1 MNTLK
6 IIRNGVAES
15 EPFVNRWPG
24 YTGYVLLGILLL
36 LWPLVRQLLMHSD
49 PTAGYI
55 DQSIWLLVL
64 FSMICFMLV
73 TGLCWWL
80 LQRFWLSLGL
90 PALGDM
96 VEQFNS
102 LVLWQ
107 KLVFYWASFGLLLL
121 AAVGALAAIL

>member
-1 MNTLK
+1 MAKLK
-6 IIRNGVAES
+6 KAIFGPLSGKLGAIVGATWMGIPYIRQA
-15 EPFVNRWPG
+15 
-24 YTGYVLLGILLL
+24 L
-36 LWPLVRQLLMHSD
+36 HSD
-49 PTAGYI
+49 PMAGYI

-96 VEQFNS
+96 IEQFNS

-107 KLVFYWASFGLLLL
+107 KLVFSENCSV
-121 AAVGALAAIL
+121 AVSMVGCYADWVGGI

>member
-6 IIRNGVAES
+6 IIKNGVAES

-24 YTGYVLLGILLL
+24 YTGYILLGILLL

-49 PTAGYI
+49 PMAGYI

-107 KLVFYWASFGLLLL
+107 KLGFYWASFGLLLL